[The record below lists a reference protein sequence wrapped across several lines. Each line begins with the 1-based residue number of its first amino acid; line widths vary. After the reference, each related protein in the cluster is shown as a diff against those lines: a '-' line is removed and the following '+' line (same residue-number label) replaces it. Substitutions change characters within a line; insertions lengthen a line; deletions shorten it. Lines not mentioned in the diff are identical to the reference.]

1 MNIKFEM
8 DSTYTDLANRI
19 LRLLERSNS
28 YRILILLIGA
38 PGSGK
43 STIAQRVVDI
53 LNERHIQYNQS
64 AKKGK
69 KPNIDGHFQSEV
81 NTKLPSYDE
90 SVEIDVEDENYTPT
104 LNVIDQTTSII
115 RSRGGDDTAIK
126 IQKSTGVESS
136 IDQFAQVVPM
146 DGFHLPRRVL
156 HQFKDSKTA
165 IARRGSPFT
174 FDSSL
179 IVQLVENINE
189 TLQIKAEGIDPLE
202 TAISDIPDIYIPSFN
217 HAEHDPKQFG
227 TVIHSSSRVLI
238 MEGLYLLL
246 NEPVWERIPRILHP
260 NIEFEPIINTKSH
273 NFNKID
279 DVEVPKGKNYEL
291 WKIITDEDTMLYRV
305 GKRHLNAGIVKTLK
319 EGEDRVKFNDLPNG
333 KLVYAKSFKSDLNI
347 FSIDDENESVL

>member
-1 MNIKFEM
+1 M
-8 DSTYTDLANRI
+8 DSTYTDLANRT

-43 STIAQRVVDI
+43 STIAQRV
-53 LNERHIQYNQS
+53 
-64 AKKGK
+64 
-69 KPNIDGHFQSEV
+69 
-81 NTKLPSYDE
+81 
-90 SVEIDVEDENYTPT
+90 
-104 LNVIDQTTSII
+104 
-115 RSRGGDDTAIK
+115 

-189 TLQIKAEGIDPLE
+189 TLQIKAEGIDALE

-246 NEPVWERIPRILHP
+246 NEP
-260 NIEFEPIINTKSH
+260 
-273 NFNKID
+273 ID
-279 DVEVPKGKNYEL
+279 DVEVPNGKNYEL